1 MLKQCK
7 YNENIKPSIPYFSRT
22 AALANERSLKI
33 GVCGFLFIM
42 SSLPNNLKKIS
53 LFLERLPGIGEKTA
67 NRLAFYFL
75 RLPDEDLKE
84 FSKNI
89 ADLKTKTKFCRI
101 CFNLTEKD
109 LCSICDDSKRED
121 NIVTVVETVLDLLS
135 FETGNIYN
143 GIYHVLH
150 GKIDPLN
157 HVGPDDIKIKE
168 LIERVKKSPPSEIIL
183 ATNPDMEGEAT
194 AIYIKN
200 KLVELKKNF
209 KITRLAYGLPIGAN
223 LEYADYMTLKKAIEG
238 RNKF

>member
-1 MLKQCK
+1 
-7 YNENIKPSIPYFSRT
+7 
-22 AALANERSLKI
+22 
-33 GVCGFLFIM
+33 M
-42 SSLPNNLKKIS
+42 STLPNNLKKIS

-84 FSKNI
+84 FAVNI
-89 ADLKTKTKFCRI
+89 GELKSKTKMCQV
-101 CFNLTEKD
+101 CLNLTENN
-109 LCSICDDSKRED
+109 LCPICEEAKRD
-121 NIVTVVETVLDLLS
+121 FSVVTVVESVLDLLS
-135 FETGNIYN
+135 FETGNIYQ
-143 GIYHVLH
+143 GVYHVLH

-157 HVGPDDIKIKE
+157 HVAPEDIKIAE
-168 LIERVKKSPPSEIIL
+168 LMTRIKKSEEIKEVIL

-200 KLVELKKNF
+200 KLDELKAGTRRDF